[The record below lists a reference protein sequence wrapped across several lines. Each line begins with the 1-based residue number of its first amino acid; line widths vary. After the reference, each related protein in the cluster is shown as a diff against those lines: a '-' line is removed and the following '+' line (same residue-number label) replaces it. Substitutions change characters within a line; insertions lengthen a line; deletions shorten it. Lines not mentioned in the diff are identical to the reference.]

1 MTNVPTGEGE
11 AERQGNGGGKEA
23 SPRLSVPASPRLV
36 LPPGGILIGL
46 GADIIEVDRVRGV
59 IERQGER
66 FLQRVFTDE
75 ERAYCAG
82 MTHPHKHYAAR
93 FAAKEAVSKCFSTGI
108 GAELGWRSVS
118 IYHGERKQPLVRLD
132 EKGEELLRSVGATHV
147 HVTLSHTETVAM
159 AVAALVR
166 A

>member
-1 MTNVPTGEGE
+1 MNV
-11 AERQGNGGGKEA
+11 
-23 SPRLSVPASPRLV
+23 S

-46 GADIIEVDRVRGV
+46 GADLIEVDRIRGV
-59 IERQGER
+59 IERQGEH
-66 FLQRVFTDE
+66 FLARVFTE
-75 ERAYCAG
+75 EEQAYCRG

-118 IYHGERKQPLVRLD
+118 VYHGDRHQPLVRLD
-132 EKGEELLRSVGATHV
+132 AQGEALLRQVGATHV
-147 HVTLSHTETVAM
+147 HVTLSHTETMAM